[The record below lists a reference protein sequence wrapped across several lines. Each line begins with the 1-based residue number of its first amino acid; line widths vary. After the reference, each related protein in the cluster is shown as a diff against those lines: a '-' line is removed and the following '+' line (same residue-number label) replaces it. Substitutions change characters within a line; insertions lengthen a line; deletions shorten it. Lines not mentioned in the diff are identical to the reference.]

1 MLIYSFGE
9 LRGYQSSSGWL
20 TAQGEVISSKVI
32 ERDAGRS
39 GTRYR
44 PEIIYAYVVDDNR
57 YTSSRIIFG
66 SPGSSRSSAQSR
78 TDQYSVGRAVDV
90 LYNPDDPADAVLER
104 QLDRGVIPL
113 LAIGVVLSL
122 VGVSIGIRE
131 AQDTAS
137 YIQFVKALLRG

>member
-44 PEIIYAYVVDDNR
+44 
-57 YTSSRIIFG
+57 
-66 SPGSSRSSAQSR
+66 
-78 TDQYSVGRAVDV
+78 
-90 LYNPDDPADAVLER
+90 L
-104 QLDRGVIPL
+104 QLDYSREISATL
-113 LAIGVVLSL
+113 LPQTRAWIAAQLK
-122 VGVSIGIRE
+122 GI
-131 AQDTAS
+131 
-137 YIQFVKALLRG
+137 